1 MTRRHFRKSLERI
14 SGIAT
19 SKGQTARVPLQNFIG
34 LEMVIERSW
43 TGPLFYCLTGGLR
56 RGKLLQWR
64 TAAIGFQ
71 DSPAKPS
78 TM

>member
-1 MTRRHFRKSLERI
+1 MTRRHFRKSLERT

-19 SKGQTARVPLQNFIG
+19 SKRPDSS
-34 LEMVIERSW
+34 RSVTELHRMG
-43 TGPLFYCLTGGLR
+43 TGHRAVLDGSAFLLPYGGLR